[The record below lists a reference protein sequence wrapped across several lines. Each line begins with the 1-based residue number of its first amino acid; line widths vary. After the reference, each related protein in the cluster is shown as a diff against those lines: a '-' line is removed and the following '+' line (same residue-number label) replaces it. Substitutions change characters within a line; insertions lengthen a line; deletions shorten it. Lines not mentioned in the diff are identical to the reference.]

1 MIALALLAV
10 LALPQDPLD
19 AVVAAPGNHVV
30 VLENDRVR
38 VLQVTVRPGETEPVH
53 VHRWPS
59 IMQIQSAQPLTD
71 ILYEE
76 EDGRLVEVRR
86 VALPEG
92 PPPPALWFEP
102 EGPHA
107 IHNGGDAPFRALR
120 IELKTAD

>member
-1 MIALALLAV
+1 MIAFALLAV
-10 LALPQDPLD
+10 LALAHEPLD
-19 AVVAAPGNHVV
+19 AVAAAPGNHVV

-53 VHRWPS
+53 VHPWPS
-59 IMQIQSAQPLTD
+59 VMHIQSAQPLTD

-76 EDGRLVEVRR
+76 KDGRLVEVRR
-86 VALPEG
+86 LALPEG

-107 IHNGGDAPFRALR
+107 IHNRGDAPFRALR
-120 IELKTAD
+120 IEMKTAD